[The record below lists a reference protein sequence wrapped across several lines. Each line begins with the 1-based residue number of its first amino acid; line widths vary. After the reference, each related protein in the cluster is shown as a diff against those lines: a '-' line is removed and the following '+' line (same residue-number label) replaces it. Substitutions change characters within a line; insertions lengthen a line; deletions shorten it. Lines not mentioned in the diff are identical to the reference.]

1 MPKKIHSIIE
11 KSCLYCGTLFE
22 TTTRET
28 NRGNGKYCSL
38 SCSARNRKSSP
49 KIPNTKCAKCS
60 KEFYRNK
67 SKKGSSKSGLFFC
80 NRKCKD
86 EAQKIGGLKQIMPS
100 HYGTSTCYRTLCF
113 KHHKKECVVCGE
125 DKIVAVHHYDHNHN
139 NNNIENLIPL
149 CPTHHQYMHSR
160 HKDLIEKEVEEYVH
174 NFTGVAEI

>member
-1 MPKKIHSIIE
+1 
-11 KSCLYCGTLFE
+11 
-22 TTTRET
+22 
-28 NRGNGKYCSL
+28 
-38 SCSARNRKSSP
+38 
-49 KIPNTKCAKCS
+49 
-60 KEFYRNK
+60 
-67 SKKGSSKSGLFFC
+67 
-80 NRKCKD
+80 
-86 EAQKIGGLKQIMPS
+86 MPS

-174 NFTGVAEI
+174 NFAGVAEI